1 MRTARAAHTITSRDG
16 RLITAYCPAL
26 LQVLR
31 EAVHPPGGAANKS
44 SSLAL
49 NWPVRVSIDNMG
61 TNLKAHWLLTAWVH
75 AALVLVVVG
84 EIVAIS
90 FAQTFLIPRFEKF
103 MAEGWLDPRIR
114 EQGQLLNH
122 VLHTLDVMT
131 YESFWLTLGLAVVLF
146 EWRTPRESKTSI
158 RLAGLTTAAVMLTT
172 ILLLLHGWTFALLNL
187 TSPVNRAM
195 GERAVVTANNCIDAS
210 LTSLDQARK
219 AKDWTTMGENVEQ
232 AKDGLTTLVYHFSRA
247 PDRQW
252 TPSAKEQV
260 GIAETALQQAAK
272 AISNQNEKQLTVA
285 LEEFRATVAPMR
297 QWAQSFKRESASR

>member
-1 MRTARAAHTITSRDG
+1 MAS
-16 RLITAYCPAL
+16 
-26 LQVLR
+26 
-31 EAVHPPGGAANKS
+31 HP
-44 SSLAL
+44 LAL
-49 NWPVRVSIDNMG
+49 NYLCTAQHANMG
-61 TNLKAHWLLTAWVH
+61 TILKAHWLLTAWVH

-103 MAEGWLDPRIR
+103 MAEGWLSPWVR
-114 EQGQLLNH
+114 EQGQMLSPA
-122 VLHTLDVMT
+122 LHALDVMT
-131 YESFWLTLGLAVVLF
+131 YESFWLILGVAVVLF
-146 EWRTPRESKTSI
+146 EWRMPRESKTSI
-158 RLAGLTTAAVMLTT
+158 RLAGLTTAAVVLTS
-172 ILLLLHGWTFALLNL
+172 ILLILHGWVFALLNL
-187 TSPVNRAM
+187 AAPVNRAM

-260 GIAETALQQAAK
+260 GIAEAALQQAAK

-297 QWAQSFKRESASR
+297 PWAQSFKRESASR